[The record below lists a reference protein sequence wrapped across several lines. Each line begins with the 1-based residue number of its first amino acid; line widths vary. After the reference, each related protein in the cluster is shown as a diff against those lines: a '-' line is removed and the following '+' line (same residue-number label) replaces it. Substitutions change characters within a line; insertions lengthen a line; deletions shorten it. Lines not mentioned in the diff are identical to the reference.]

1 MKLTWRTHLGHWAFQ
16 PNPSLADRLRSLPRI
31 RGARSPG
38 VAAGR
43 RPVALTLTSSIARA
57 GETGVTGSKRHT
69 PAGTPAADVC
79 LCRHARARPVPQSA
93 FAETPPARPGS
104 FAKSRLLRV
113 AFRYPFEQCAA
124 WPGDAG
130 PSRLAFRRPTAFR
143 GFSSLRP
150 FAGLIPRPGGQCP
163 PDESGGLASD
173 QLAPISLS
181 PRHFCRSG
189 PTCRS
194 CLCVRPD

>member
-57 GETGVTGSKRHT
+57 GETGVTGSKRHP
-69 PAGTPAADVC
+69 PAGTPAADGST
-79 LCRHARARPVPQSA
+79 CRHARARPIPQSA

-104 FAKSRLLRV
+104 FAK
-113 AFRYPFEQCAA
+113 
-124 WPGDAG
+124 
-130 PSRLAFRRPTAFR
+130 
-143 GFSSLRP
+143 
-150 FAGLIPRPGGQCP
+150 
-163 PDESGGLASD
+163 
-173 QLAPISLS
+173 
-181 PRHFCRSG
+181 
-189 PTCRS
+189 
-194 CLCVRPD
+194 